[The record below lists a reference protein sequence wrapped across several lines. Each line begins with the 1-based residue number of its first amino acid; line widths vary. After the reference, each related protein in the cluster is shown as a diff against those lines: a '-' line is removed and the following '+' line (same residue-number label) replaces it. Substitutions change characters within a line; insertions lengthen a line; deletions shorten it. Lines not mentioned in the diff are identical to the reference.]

1 MTWPDVNGKPRSPP
15 VESAAFD
22 GAEEPEFG
30 ELPGSPGRGAP
41 VDPASV
47 LGGLVELVVLGAV
60 DRKVPGSPPV
70 SSAVLD
76 DAEELRLEEL
86 PGSPGRGAS
95 VAPAPVSEELVE
107 LVVLDAVDEELPL
120 DEVWVG
126 GEGEGE
132 GEETEVVE
140 EVCIEEILEE
150 VLVVVRLR
158 TEICEEVCDEES
170 IDELLVVVSPRE
182 DVVVEKEVV
191 DEVVGIVVEL
201 STAEDVIEEEVVDE
215 VVEVVVGL
223 STAED
228 EVEEK
233 LRDEVVELLVE
244 EKVVDEVVDVVEGL
258 ATASRKY
265 FKLLT
270 SQ

>member
-1 MTWPDVNGKPRSPP
+1 MMTWPDVNGKPRSPP

-22 GAEEPEFG
+22 GVEEPEFG

-41 VDPASV
+41 VDPAPV
-47 LGGLVELVVLGAV
+47 LEGLVELVALDVV
-60 DRKVPGSPPV
+60 DRKLPGSPPV

-76 DAEELRLEEL
+76 DAEELRFEEL

-107 LVVLDAVDEELPL
+107 LVVLDAGDEELPL

-132 GEETEVVE
+132 GEDTEVVE
-140 EVCIEEILEE
+140 EVCIEEIVEE
-150 VLVVVRLR
+150 VLVVVRPR
-158 TEICEEVCDEES
+158 TEICDEVCDEES
-170 IDELLVVVSPRE
+170 VDELLVVVSPRE
-182 DVVVEKEVV
+182 DVVVE
-191 DEVVGIVVEL
+191 
-201 STAEDVIEEEVVDE
+201 EEVVDE
-215 VVEVVVGL
+215 LVEVVVGL

-233 LRDEVVELLVE
+233 LRNEVVELLVE